1 MVTSAPDC
9 LICRQEQADPDDVV
23 FADDD
28 WSAGVIAGYDVPGWV
43 VLRLRRHAEGFGQL
57 TEAELAQFG
66 RRARDTVAAVRTVTG
81 AAATYLIIFGEANP
95 HLHALITPRT
105 ADIAEDRRLGDI
117 LKLRT
122 ERNDAQAARA
132 LVPALRTAYRNSAAA
147 PIAATPGPHDPMTD
161 PPAPAGSTRGRH
173 SLAP

>member
-1 MVTSAPDC
+1 MVTPAPDC
-9 LICRQEQADPDDVV
+9 LICRQEQADPADVV
-23 FADDD
+23 FADED

-43 VLRLRRHAEGFGQL
+43 VLRLRRHAEGFSQL

-66 RRARDTVAAVRTVTG
+66 RRARDTVAAVRAVTG

-132 LVPALRTAYRNSAAA
+132 LVPALRAAYLTSAAQ
-147 PIAATPGPHDPMTD
+147 PIDATP
-161 PPAPAGSTRGRH
+161 
-173 SLAP
+173 

>member
-1 MVTSAPDC
+1 MMTPAPDC

-23 FADDD
+23 FIDDD

-57 TEAELAQFG
+57 SADELAQFG
-66 RRARDTVAAVRTVTG
+66 RRVRDIMSSVRSVTG
-81 AAATYLIIFGEANP
+81 AAATYLLIFGEANP

-122 ERNDAQAARA
+122 EQNDARAART
-132 LVPALRTAYRNSAAA
+132 LVPALRAAYLSSTAQ
-147 PIAATPGPHDPMTD
+147 PIEVTA
-161 PPAPAGSTRGRH
+161 
-173 SLAP
+173 

>member
-9 LICRQEQADPDDVV
+9 LICHQEQADPDDVV

-57 TEAELAQFG
+57 TGAELAQFG
-66 RRARDTVAAVRTVTG
+66 RRARDTVAAVSTVTN

-105 ADIAEDRRLGDI
+105 ADVPEDRRLGDI

-122 ERNDAQAARA
+122 ERNDARAARA
-132 LVPALRTAYRNSAAA
+132 LVPTLRTAYLSSAAQ
-147 PIAATPGPHDPMTD
+147 PIDVTA
-161 PPAPAGSTRGRH
+161 
-173 SLAP
+173 

>member
-1 MVTSAPDC
+1 MMTPAADC
-9 LICRQEQADPDDVV
+9 LICRQEQADPGDVV
-23 FADDD
+23 FADED
-28 WSAGVIAGYDVPGWV
+28 WSAGVIAGYDVPGWL

-57 TEAELAQFG
+57 NEAELAQFG
-66 RRARDTVAAVRTVTG
+66 RRARDTIAAVRTVTG

-122 ERNDAQAARA
+122 ERNDAQVRGQQLYATVRLIKALGGGWNAAELA
-132 LVPALRTAYRNSAAA
+132 PEQPA
-147 PIAATPGPHDPMTD
+147 PIPFNSQVPLPGNQ
-161 PPAPAGSTRGRH
+161 
-173 SLAP
+173 